1 MYDHKTGTAVT
12 FNAIGLPTPND
23 PSTYD
28 EHLEFASWY
37 HAVTSSRRVNRN
49 VRASAKEHLTKYS
62 LMQLRA
68 IFLYALFENF
78 EELQKGNVLDPL
90 ERARIWDRMEEQ
102 RFINFDESGVPYALD
117 SADKLKFDN

>member
-12 FNAIGLPTPND
+12 FNATGLPIPND
-23 PSTYD
+23 PVTYED
-28 EHLEFASWY
+28 HLEFASWY

-68 IFLYALFENF
+68 IFLFALFENT

-90 ERARIWDRMEEQ
+90 ERAKVWDRL
-102 RFINFDESGVPYALD
+102 DENRQIDYDNSGVPFALD
-117 SADKLKFDN
+117 SANDLKFTN

>member
-12 FNAIGLPTPND
+12 FNAIGLPVSND
-23 PSTYD
+23 PETYD
-28 EHLEFASWY
+28 DHLEFASWY

-68 IFLYALFENF
+68 IFLFALFENT
-78 EELQKGNVLDPL
+78 EELQKGNMLDPL
-90 ERARIWDRMEEQ
+90 EKARVWDKMEEH
-102 RFINFDESGVPYALD
+102 RHINFDDNGVPYALD
-117 SADKLKFDN
+117 SANNLKFDN

>member
-12 FNAIGLPTPND
+12 FNAIGLPVSND
-23 PSTYD
+23 PETYD

-68 IFLYALFENF
+68 IFLFALFENA
-78 EELQKGNVLDPL
+78 EELQKGNMLDPL
-90 ERARIWDRMEEQ
+90 EKARVWDKMEEH
-102 RFINFDESGVPYALD
+102 RHINFDDNGVPYALD
-117 SADKLKFDN
+117 SANNLKFDN

>member
-12 FNAIGLPTPND
+12 FNAIGLPVSND
-23 PSTYD
+23 PETYD
-28 EHLEFASWY
+28 DHLEFASWY

-68 IFLYALFENF
+68 IFLFALFENA
-78 EELQKGNVLDPL
+78 EELQKGNMLDPL
-90 ERARIWDRMEEQ
+90 EKARVWDKMEEH
-102 RFINFDESGVPYALD
+102 RHINFDDNGVPYALD
-117 SADKLKFDN
+117 SANNLKFDN